1 MRWNGDCFPSLH
13 QGLTGLDAWLNLGLR
28 PRSQIAG
35 AEAPVLAQPD
45 RWDAVA
51 AGQAKCCL
59 RVNAEKIR
67 GFDGCQERFPD
78 TLDLNV
84 V

>member
-13 QGLTGLDAWLNLGLR
+13 QGPAWLNAWLNLRFCPG
-28 PRSQIAG
+28 SQITG

-45 RWDAVA
+45 RGDAVA

-67 GFDGCQERFPD
+67 SFDGCQEWLPD

>member
-1 MRWNGDCFPSLH
+1 M
-13 QGLTGLDAWLNLGLR
+13 
-28 PRSQIAG
+28 
-35 AEAPVLAQPD
+35 LAQSD
-45 RWDAVA
+45 RGDAVA

-67 GFDGCQERFPD
+67 GFDGCQEGFPD

>member
-1 MRWNGDCFPSLH
+1 M
-13 QGLTGLDAWLNLGLR
+13 
-28 PRSQIAG
+28 
-35 AEAPVLAQPD
+35 LAQPD

-59 RVNAEKIR
+59 RVNAEEVR
-67 GFDGCQERFPD
+67 GFDRCQEGFPD